1 MSRRIPRAES
11 QARTRER
18 LLAAA
23 AELFAERGVNG
34 ASVEQI
40 AERAGYTRGAFYG
53 NFTGKPDLV
62 VALLEQRTE
71 HEYAEVAARAG
82 EPDRL
87 RAWHRD
93 RATGAADWLALRLE
107 LLRYAVREQPEI
119 LERLRGRE
127 SFARQ
132 AHADWLARLFTDEG
146 LEPPADIADLTLI
159 VHALEDGLLIQRTID
174 PGTVSPEATLAAVEL
189 LARSWLS
196 LARHPPA

>member
-11 QARTRER
+11 QARTRAR
-18 LLAAA
+18 LLTAA

-53 NFTGKPDLV
+53 NFTGKPALV
-62 VALLEQRTE
+62 AALLEHRTE
-71 HEYAEVAARAG
+71 HEYAEVSALTGDA
-82 EPDRL
+82 DSL

-93 RATGAADWLALRLE
+93 RSTGAADWLALRLE

-119 LERLRGRE
+119 LDHLRARE
-127 SFARQ
+127 SYARQ
-132 AHADWLARLFTDEG
+132 AHAGWLTRLFADEG
-146 LEPPADIADLTLI
+146 LEPPAEITELALI

-174 PGTVSPEATLAAVEL
+174 PDTASPEATLAAVEL
-189 LARSWLS
+189 LARSWLA
-196 LARHPPA
+196 LARNARA